1 MLSKEIIKFIRLRDD
16 LSRGEFAQKV
26 GISRPLVSAIELGER
41 RITSQTKNKIYRAFG
56 LDDQKIIEIDR
67 FIKRL

>member
-41 RITSQTKNKIYRAFG
+41 RITPQTKNKIYRAFG
-56 LDDQKIIEIDR
+56 LDDQKVVEIDR